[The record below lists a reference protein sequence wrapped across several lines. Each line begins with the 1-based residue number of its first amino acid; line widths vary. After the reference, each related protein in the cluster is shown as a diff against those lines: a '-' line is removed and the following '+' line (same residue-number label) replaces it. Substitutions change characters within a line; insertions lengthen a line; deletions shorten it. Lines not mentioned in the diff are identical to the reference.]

1 MLFLGIA
8 SLIII
13 AGFISPAAVER
24 LLSTGSELS
33 EGTLNE
39 RSIIWQYAFEVWQQH
54 PIIGQGI
61 GSFRR
66 IINEY
71 NINLTAHNSFV
82 GITVEQGVIGLL
94 FYLAVLLV
102 IIKSIMCLP
111 TNLKILLSLLL
122 GIAILGQMSMT
133 LQDRLYIWFIYTWSI
148 LVFYV
153 SNSATDTALWSEQQ
167 NNLVRLTAI

>member
-1 MLFLGIA
+1 
-8 SLIII
+8 
-13 AGFISPAAVER
+13 
-24 LLSTGSELS
+24 
-33 EGTLNE
+33 
-39 RSIIWQYAFEVWQQH
+39 
-54 PIIGQGI
+54 
-61 GSFRR
+61 
-66 IINEY
+66 
-71 NINLTAHNSFV
+71 LTAHNSFV

>member
-1 MLFLGIA
+1 
-8 SLIII
+8 
-13 AGFISPAAVER
+13 
-24 LLSTGSELS
+24 LS

-54 PIIGQGI
+54 PIVGQGI

-71 NINLTAHNSFV
+71 NVNLTAHNSFI
-82 GITVEQGVIGLL
+82 GIAVEQGIIGLL

-102 IIKSIMCLP
+102 IAQYVIRLP
-111 TNLKILLSLLL
+111 SALKTLLSLLL
-122 GIAILGQMSMT
+122 GIVILGQMSMT
-133 LQDRLYIWFIYTWSI
+133 LQDRLYIWFIYTWSV

-153 SNSATDTALWSEQQ
+153 NNPVPNSYSWLLQQHNSA
-167 NNLVRLTAI
+167 RLTTV